1 MNLGSAGLGVGKIV
15 NLLFLGYSSRSFA
28 VFHLR
33 LCRDN
38 VGANGREWV
47 DFATILVLRFFS
59 SFPHW
64 ATYKN
69 RLDAVF
75 GVEWVVFRDKPVIKL
90 TYLAL
95 AGVGRARCF
104 PPTCCLPRNGFL
116 SNNAL
121 TFLEVTFDHPC
132 EIL

>member
-1 MNLGSAGLGVGKIV
+1 MTWARPALVLERLLI
-15 NLLFLGYSSRSFA
+15 LLFLGYSSCSFA

-38 VGANGREWV
+38 VGANGWEWV
-47 DFATILVLRFFS
+47 DFATILVQHFFS

-75 GVEWVVFRDKPVIKL
+75 GVDWVVFRDKPVTKL
-90 TYLAL
+90 TCLTL
-95 AGVGRARCF
+95 AGVDRACCF
-104 PPTCCLPRNGFL
+104 PPTCCIPRNGFL
-116 SNNAL
+116 SNTNFAVL
-121 TFLEVTFDHPC
+121 RGHV
-132 EIL
+132 